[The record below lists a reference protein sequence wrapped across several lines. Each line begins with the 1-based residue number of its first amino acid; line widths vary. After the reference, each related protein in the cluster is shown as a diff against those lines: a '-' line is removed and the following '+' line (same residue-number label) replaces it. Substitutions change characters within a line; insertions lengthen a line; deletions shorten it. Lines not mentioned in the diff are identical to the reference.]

1 MQIKSLYLAH
11 FGRFHRKSVELKP
24 GINIIYGENETGKST
39 IHHFISAMLFGVE
52 RLRGKASKKD
62 EYSRFQPWEEGKNYE
77 GSMEIRHNGQT
88 YRLIRNFYR
97 EDEYFRIEH
106 LETGK
111 ILNLPNQAIDG
122 LVEGLNRSNFKNT
135 LSISQLESV
144 VDSSFG
150 LSLQAYMANV
160 QRTKNQAVDLGRT
173 LDYLKKEKK
182 SCQSSEQE
190 KRLEQLQSQLDEGNV
205 IGIEREE
212 LLEEI
217 QKRRERLEAVREEIK
232 LHNQTHK
239 ENRLREQKERMEAIR
254 LFEENN
260 LVAAQYQQKKAA
272 YEKLKKQSE
281 EDQFDALK
289 EQWEEANEAYADMED
304 RYSQTFGRNLA
315 ILFSV
320 FMFGF
325 MPVLAVFFLFD
336 QMKIRL
342 IAAAVWIA
350 ISMVCMMFLQ
360 GRRKRMKHRRDVLKE
375 NVLDLQK
382 QLEGLMF
389 GNGQAMLVQLENE
402 IAALRVRY
410 ESLQEPLRPYI
421 EKYGENISLELE
433 EEVEDE
439 DTLDF
444 LRDKEARILQTLE
457 RLQVQKE
464 LMEQRDLDKEEIE
477 MEMAQLSLEV
487 EERKNKADII
497 GECMQIIQS
506 LSEEIHSD
514 FGPALNREIS
524 QLMWELTGGKYERVL
539 VDNELNLKIDTG
551 NGFVLAGQLSTGTK
565 EQLYLALRVAMVNLF
580 YPEKNM
586 PLLFD
591 DSFAYYD
598 DKRLARILSWLSK
611 QGFDQIVIFS
621 CQHREMDMM
630 DRMGIQYH
638 GIYL

>member
-24 GINIIYGENETGKST
+24 GINIIYGENEAGKST

-97 EDEYFRIEH
+97 EDEFFRIEH

-135 LSISQLESV
+135 LSISQLENV

-160 QRTKNQAVDLGRT
+160 QKTKNQAVDLGRT

-182 SCQSSEQE
+182 SCQSLEQE
-190 KRLEQLQSQLDEGNV
+190 KRLEQLQSQLDEGNA

-260 LVAAQYQQKKAA
+260 YVAAQYQQKKAA

-325 MPVLAVFFLFD
+325 MPVLAVFFLSN
-336 QMKIRL
+336 QIKIRL
-342 IAAAVWIA
+342 ITAGIWIA
-350 ISMVCMMFLQ
+350 ICMVCMMLLQ
-360 GRRKRMKHRRDVLKE
+360 GSRKRMKHRLDVLKE
-375 NVLDLQK
+375 TALDLQK

-402 IAALRVRY
+402 LAALRVRY

-421 EKYGENISLELE
+421 EKYGENISFELE
-433 EEVEDE
+433 EEEEDE

-464 LMEQRDLDKEEIE
+464 LMERRDLDKEEVE
-477 MEMAQLSLEV
+477 MEMTQLSLEV

-514 FGPALNREIS
+514 FGPALNREVS

-598 DKRLARILSWLSK
+598 DKRLARMLSWLSK

>member
-24 GINIIYGENETGKST
+24 GINIIYGENEAGKST

-97 EDEYFRIEH
+97 EDEYFRVEH

-144 VDSSFG
+144 VDSTFG

-260 LVAAQYQQKKAA
+260 HVAAQYQQKKAA

-325 MPVLAVFFLFD
+325 MPVLAVFFLSN
-336 QMKIRL
+336 QIKIRL
-342 IAAAVWIA
+342 ITAGMWIA
-350 ISMVCMMFLQ
+350 ICMVCMMLLQ
-360 GRRKRMKHRRDVLKE
+360 GSRKRMKHRLDVLKE
-375 NVLDLQK
+375 TALDLQK

-477 MEMAQLSLEV
+477 MEMTQLSLEI

>member
-1 MQIKSLYLAH
+1 
-11 FGRFHRKSVELKP
+11 
-24 GINIIYGENETGKST
+24 
-39 IHHFISAMLFGVE
+39 
-52 RLRGKASKKD
+52 
-62 EYSRFQPWEEGKNYE
+62 
-77 GSMEIRHNGQT
+77 
-88 YRLIRNFYR
+88 
-97 EDEYFRIEH
+97 
-106 LETGK
+106 
-111 ILNLPNQAIDG
+111 
-122 LVEGLNRSNFKNT
+122 
-135 LSISQLESV
+135 
-144 VDSSFG
+144 
-150 LSLQAYMANV
+150 
-160 QRTKNQAVDLGRT
+160 
-173 LDYLKKEKK
+173 
-182 SCQSSEQE
+182 
-190 KRLEQLQSQLDEGNV
+190 
-205 IGIEREE
+205 
-212 LLEEI
+212 
-217 QKRRERLEAVREEIK
+217 
-232 LHNQTHK
+232 
-239 ENRLREQKERMEAIR
+239 
-254 LFEENN
+254 
-260 LVAAQYQQKKAA
+260 
-272 YEKLKKQSE
+272 
-281 EDQFDALK
+281 
-289 EQWEEANEAYADMED
+289 
-304 RYSQTFGRNLA
+304 
-315 ILFSV
+315 
-320 FMFGF
+320 
-325 MPVLAVFFLFD
+325 
-336 QMKIRL
+336 
-342 IAAAVWIA
+342 
-350 ISMVCMMFLQ
+350 
-360 GRRKRMKHRRDVLKE
+360 MKHRLDVLKE
-375 NVLDLQK
+375 TALDLQK

-402 IAALRVRY
+402 LAALRVRY

-421 EKYGENISLELE
+421 EKYGENISFELE
-433 EEVEDE
+433 EEEEDE

-464 LMEQRDLDKEEIE
+464 LMERRDLDKEEVE
-477 MEMAQLSLEV
+477 MEMTQLSLEV

-514 FGPALNREIS
+514 FGPALNREVS

-598 DKRLARILSWLSK
+598 DKRLARMLSWLSK

>member
-1 MQIKSLYLAH
+1 
-11 FGRFHRKSVELKP
+11 
-24 GINIIYGENETGKST
+24 
-39 IHHFISAMLFGVE
+39 
-52 RLRGKASKKD
+52 
-62 EYSRFQPWEEGKNYE
+62 
-77 GSMEIRHNGQT
+77 MEIRHNGQT

-97 EDEYFRIEH
+97 EDEYFRVEH

-144 VDSSFG
+144 VDSTFG

-260 LVAAQYQQKKAA
+260 HVAAQYQQKKAA

-325 MPVLAVFFLFD
+325 MPVLAVFFLSN
-336 QMKIRL
+336 QIKIRL
-342 IAAAVWIA
+342 ITAGMWIA
-350 ISMVCMMFLQ
+350 ICMVCMMLLQ
-360 GRRKRMKHRRDVLKE
+360 GSRKRMKHRLDVLKE
-375 NVLDLQK
+375 TALDLQK

-477 MEMAQLSLEV
+477 MEMTQLSLEI

>member
-24 GINIIYGENETGKST
+24 GINIIYGENEAGKST

-97 EDEYFRIEH
+97 EDEFFRIEH

-160 QRTKNQAVDLGRT
+160 QKTKNQAVDLGRT

-182 SCQSSEQE
+182 SCQSLEQE
-190 KRLEQLQSQLDEGNV
+190 KRLEQLQSQLDEGNA

-260 LVAAQYQQKKAA
+260 YVAAQYQQKKAA

-325 MPVLAVFFLFD
+325 MPVLAVFFLSN
-336 QMKIRL
+336 QIKIRL
-342 IAAAVWIA
+342 ITAGIWIA
-350 ISMVCMMFLQ
+350 ICMVCMMLLQ
-360 GRRKRMKHRRDVLKE
+360 GSRKRMKHRLDVLKE
-375 NVLDLQK
+375 SALDLQK

-402 IAALRVRY
+402 LAALRVRY

-421 EKYGENISLELE
+421 EKYGENISFELE
-433 EEVEDE
+433 EEEEDE

-464 LMEQRDLDKEEIE
+464 LMERRDLDKEEVE
-477 MEMAQLSLEV
+477 MEMTQLSLEV

-514 FGPALNREIS
+514 FGPALNREVS

-598 DKRLARILSWLSK
+598 DKRLARMLSWLSK

-630 DRMGIQYH
+630 GRMGIQYH